1 MRPLPARPATAD
13 DASPTLWSPAPD
25 VELALLTDVIAPGIL
40 DRFPELRRR
49 LRAKAWRSYGGTVV
63 MHSGPLTA
71 EQADWVAILRSGLG
85 AVLAAA
91 SGMRAGG
98 VRMPA
103 PPRPQVVVPWWRD
116 TPRVPG
122 VDVRRSRVMS
132 GTEVHP
138 SRQPPQFRLARATVD
153 AASLCRRPDDVRAL
167 LCRPV
172 QQRKATVP
180 DLRRAVLRVGPVS
193 GRGLMLRTL
202 DDLELGAQSTH
213 ELRLVRALRRAGL
226 PQPDRQVWRTRAD
239 GRSYLDCA
247 WERWSVF
254 AEVDGLGHL
263 LVSQWVDDVDRANE
277 LVISDGGRHLRIV
290 GFLLLEQEARV
301 VDQLRRALQA
311 GGWPGTS

>member
-1 MRPLPARPATAD
+1 MSRLHRPRDVAPATA
-13 DASPTLWSPAPD
+13 TLWSPAPD
-25 VELALLTDVIAPGIL
+25 VELALLDDVIAPSVA

-49 LRAKAWRSYGGTVV
+49 LRAGAWRAYGTTVV
-63 MHSGPLTA
+63 LHSGPLTP

-98 VRMPA
+98 VRLPA

-116 TPRVPG
+116 TPRVPD

-138 SRQPPQFRLARATVD
+138 SRQPPQFRLPRATVD

-167 LCRPV
+167 LCASV
-172 QQRKATVP
+172 QQRKSRVP
-180 DLRRAVLRVGPVS
+180 DLRQAVLRVGPVS

-226 PQPDRQVWRTRAD
+226 PQPSRQVWRTRPD

-247 WERWSVF
+247 WDRWSVF
-254 AEVDGLGHL
+254 AEVDGLAHL
-263 LVSQWVDDVDRANE
+263 LVSQWVDDLDRANE

-301 VDQLRRALQA
+301 MDQLRRALQA
-311 GGWPGTS
+311 GGWRGEL